1 MCGCCTSN
9 NIIEL
14 TQTQSTSYHS
24 SLCIFGSFSKYYNHK
39 KKYELVSK
47 LGKGAYGK
55 VNLFR
60 DKELKDIHYA
70 IKTLKKNL
78 LKPSSLT
85 YIKNEVE
92 IISSLD
98 HPNIVRYFETYED
111 ITQLHIVMEYVPGD
125 NLHML
130 MKTKVTF
137 TEKEMAEIVYC
148 LLKAVYFLHQ
158 NGIVHRD
165 IKPENILFCETDDLN
180 SLKLIDFGLAISEKD
195 KKDAHTV
202 GTPYYMAPEAI
213 KGQISFE
220 SDIWP
225 IGVILYIMVTGQRP
239 FQGKSKTETF
249 ENIIAE
255 NYDKKLLK
263 SLSISDE
270 LKDFIKKILIA
281 NPKKR
286 ITIET
291 ALKHKWFQQTLQKT
305 NILTCPK
312 YHFDTKII
320 DYLIAFKNRTC
331 IQKEILYYIAKI
343 AKYKDIK
350 QLTEAFNEI
359 DIHLTGVIQKEE
371 IEKLFQKKGKKENI
385 NIIYGSLDFHND
397 KKIKYSEFIAATLQ
411 SLNYVDEERLLSAFR
426 YFDVKN
432 EGFITSFLFVEVL
445 KQNNVQVNEELIYND
460 FRVLNLSKEHKI
472 DFEQFKY
479 IFYYRNAN

>member
-158 NGIVHRD
+158 NGI
-165 IKPENILFCETDDLN
+165 
-180 SLKLIDFGLAISEKD
+180 
-195 KKDAHTV
+195 
-202 GTPYYMAPEAI
+202 
-213 KGQISFE
+213 
-220 SDIWP
+220 
-225 IGVILYIMVTGQRP
+225 
-239 FQGKSKTETF
+239 
-249 ENIIAE
+249 
-255 NYDKKLLK
+255 
-263 SLSISDE
+263 
-270 LKDFIKKILIA
+270 
-281 NPKKR
+281 
-286 ITIET
+286 
-291 ALKHKWFQQTLQKT
+291 
-305 NILTCPK
+305 
-312 YHFDTKII
+312 
-320 DYLIAFKNRTC
+320 
-331 IQKEILYYIAKI
+331 
-343 AKYKDIK
+343 
-350 QLTEAFNEI
+350 
-359 DIHLTGVIQKEE
+359 
-371 IEKLFQKKGKKENI
+371 
-385 NIIYGSLDFHND
+385 
-397 KKIKYSEFIAATLQ
+397 
-411 SLNYVDEERLLSAFR
+411 
-426 YFDVKN
+426 
-432 EGFITSFLFVEVL
+432 
-445 KQNNVQVNEELIYND
+445 
-460 FRVLNLSKEHKI
+460 
-472 DFEQFKY
+472 
-479 IFYYRNAN
+479 